1 MSTIINEIWNF
12 MINTSGP
19 KIFSV
24 NDFISIA
31 NHNIIEFNLKLMCD
45 QSKIIKLIDGLYAIP
60 EHSKLLNTTVYP
72 NANAVAEKIA
82 EKYHWKIIPTDD
94 YALNVTGFSTQV
106 PNILT
111 FASDGP
117 YREYDYNGFDIIFKN
132 TNNKYLTNLSRNT
145 ALMVQVMKVIGKNNF
160 GQKEIKKLARFCKT
174 HMSENILK
182 EIKNIPLWMREIIKE
197 MSEKFN

>member
-1 MSTIINEIWNF
+1 MSTTINEMWNL

-31 NHNIIEFNLKLMCD
+31 DRSTIESNLKLMFV
-45 QSKIIKLIDGLYAIP
+45 QGKIVKLIDELYAIP
-60 EHSKLLNTTVYP
+60 EYSKLLNIKVSP
-72 NANAVAEKIA
+72 NANDVAKKIA
-82 EKYHWKIIPTDD
+82 EKYQWNIVPTDD
-94 YALNVTGFSTQV
+94 YALNLTGFSAQV

-117 YREYDYNGFDIIFKN
+117 YRKYDYNGIDIIFKN
-132 TNNKYLTNLSRNT
+132 TNIKYLTNLSRNT

-160 GQKEIKKLARFCKT
+160 GQKEIKKLLD
-174 HMSENILK
+174 S
-182 EIKNIPLWMREIIKE
+182 IKHI
-197 MSEKFN
+197 

>member
-1 MSTIINEIWNF
+1 MSTTINEMWNF

-31 NHNIIEFNLKLMCD
+31 DRSSIESNLKLMCD
-45 QSKIIKLIDGLYAIP
+45 QGKIVKLIDELYAIP
-60 EHSKLLNTTVYP
+60 EYSNLLNTTVYP
-72 NANAVAEKIA
+72 NANHVAKKIA
-82 EKYHWKIIPTDD
+82 EKYQWKIIPTDD
-94 YALNVTGFSTQV
+94 YALNLTGFSTQV

-117 YREYDYNGFDIIFKN
+117 YRKYDYSGIDIIFKN
-132 TNNKYLTNLSRNT
+132 TSNKYLTNLSRNT

-160 GQKEIKKLARFCKT
+160 GQKEIKKLTSFYRT
-174 HMSENILK
+174 HMSENIFK
-182 EIKNIPLWMREIIKE
+182 EKKTSLSGCKK
-197 MSEKFN
+197 S